1 MTNLPITSNDVPT
14 PARGTPSGTALQR
27 NDASVATGKASSA
40 SQSNNAQN
48 DQTEDSFS
56 AVLAHQINEGGA
68 SEPNPTKAATAGDG
82 NAASGDAIAAEKK
95 PKDQTINI
103 IDPANPLATMLL
115 QAPVQPSDAAVMIK
129 AAGNTAQRDDST
141 DTGRDARPT
150 LAGTDAGIKKHVEG
164 SRLPDFASSTV
175 TQSHI
180 IRTVAPA
187 AMLANPDK
195 HLANAADHTVQPLTI
210 HNNSMAIVTGATSGV
225 IPGIQAGG
233 TPAFTPQTVATP
245 LGNSAWANEFSQ
257 KIVWMSTQ
265 QNHSAEL
272 HLNPPDLG
280 PLNVVLKISDNQLTA
295 QFTSPHLA
303 VRDALE
309 NALPKLREILAD
321 NNIMLGNA
329 TISDQSPRDRGDGS
343 MNQGSGSAAQHG
355 APYGSIGSNVTSS
368 AAAVAVPVRRHI
380 GMLDTFA

>member
-1 MTNLPITSNDVPT
+1 MTNLPVVSNDVQT
-14 PARGTPSGTALQR
+14 PARGAPSSSALQR
-27 NDASVATGKASSA
+27 NDACDAAGKASSA

-48 DQTEDSFS
+48 DQSKDNFS
-56 AVLAHQINEGGA
+56 AVLAHQISEDGA
-68 SEPNPTKAATAGDG
+68 SEPNFAKSATTGGG

-103 IDPANPLATMLL
+103 TDPANPLAAMLL
-115 QAPVQPSDAAVMIK
+115 QAPVQPSDAPVK
-129 AAGNTAQRDDST
+129 AKVADNTSQRDDSA
-141 DTGRDARPT
+141 DTGQTARPASRPIVT
-150 LAGTDAGIKKHVEG
+150 GTDAGIKKHSEG
-164 SRLPDFASSTV
+164 SRQPDVTSSTV
-175 TQSHI
+175 AEA
-180 IRTVAPA
+180 VAPA
-187 AMLANPDK
+187 AMLANPAK
-195 HLANAADHTVQPLTI
+195 HLANSADHTVQPLAI
-210 HNNSMAIVTGATSGV
+210 HNNSTAIVTGASSGV
-225 IPGIQAGG
+225 MPGMQAGG
-233 TPAFTPQTVATP
+233 TPAPQNVATP
-245 LGNSAWANEFSQ
+245 LGNSTWANEFSQ

-280 PLNVVLKISDNQLTA
+280 PLNVLLKISDNQLTA
-295 QFTSPHLA
+295 QFTSPHIA

-329 TISDQSPRDRGDGS
+329 TISDQPPRDRGEGS
-343 MNQGSGSAAQHG
+343 MNHGSGSAAQHG
-355 APYGSIGSNVTSS
+355 ASYGLIGSNVTSP